1 MKPTGQR
8 PLLAEIFSLSLPLTQ
23 VTFFDAVAAGF
34 FTADVED
41 EPADGVGDAEG
52 DGVADAW
59 ESFTLIVGLEKVKP
73 AALSLISPSAS
84 LTDSVEIMF
93 VPPSLSMESV
103 AEIGALLKP

>member
-1 MKPTGQR
+1 M
-8 PLLAEIFSLSLPLTQ
+8 
-23 VTFFDAVAAGF
+23 TFFDAVAAGF
-34 FTADVED
+34 FTADVE
-41 EPADGVGDAEG
+41 DAEG

>member
-8 PLLAEIFSLSLPLTQ
+8 PLLAEIFTFSLPLTQ

-73 AALSLISPSAS
+73 EALSFINPSFS
-84 LTDSVEIMF
+84 LTDSVEMMF

-103 AEIGALLKP
+103 AEMGALLKP